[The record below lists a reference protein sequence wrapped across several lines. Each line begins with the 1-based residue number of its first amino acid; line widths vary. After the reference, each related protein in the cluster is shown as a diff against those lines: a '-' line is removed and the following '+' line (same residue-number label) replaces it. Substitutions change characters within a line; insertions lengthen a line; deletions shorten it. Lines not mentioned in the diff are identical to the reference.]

1 MCAGASV
8 SCCGVVSLPESLL
21 VLFAVS
27 MQRPTCP
34 PVCVCALPIHMLTGF
49 VADSGSDID
58 IVRSTLCSCTS
69 RRTSQTSSGQAVRA
83 RSTSLHWCKPI
94 NTGSPTLSKIW
105 KRSTGGRVM
114 LHVPVDDRYAEAMT
128 NEHLTAEESVDLTFV
143 FDASQSLGVD
153 LSGGETTSEAGAAA
167 NSAIVVIDV
176 KMGSQVLAFL
186 LGCCCCYC
194 CCCCCCFACPCVLT
208 TLDFAQVWCV
218 LYAPH
223 CFLFEHHHHCSLI
236 LLLLVLLVLLPPT

>member
-1 MCAGASV
+1 MQLYFQANV
-8 SCCGVVSLPESLL
+8 PDE
-21 VLFAVS
+21 
-27 MQRPTCP
+27 QRPGGSSK
-34 PVCVCALPIHMLTGF
+34 VDVAALVQANQHRLSNF
-49 VADSGSDID
+49 VEDLEAK
-58 IVRSTLCSCTS
+58 
-69 RRTSQTSSGQAVRA
+69 
-83 RSTSLHWCKPI
+83 H
-94 NTGSPTLSKIW
+94 
-105 KRSTGGRVM
+105 GGRVM